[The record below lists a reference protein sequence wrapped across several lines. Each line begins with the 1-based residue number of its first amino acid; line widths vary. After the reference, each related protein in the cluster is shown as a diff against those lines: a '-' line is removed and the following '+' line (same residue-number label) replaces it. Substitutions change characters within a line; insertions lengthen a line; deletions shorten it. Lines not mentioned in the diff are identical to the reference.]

1 MKIGYIYRSKEL
13 HAFSV
18 ENVFDIVANEIE
30 RKYDV
35 EKYYLPKGAYSIKAF
50 LSNINPELFTAK
62 P

>member
-50 LSNINPELFTAK
+50 LSNIN
-62 P
+62 